1 MNDMF
6 RRMDWCGTSVFDN
19 YCHHLISLKCPLAL
33 GPSLS
38 YHQFGPW
45 PNRACAVLLPHDE
58 SLGCDGDSC
67 RSLHKFLN
75 EGRPKIRINPD
86 NPACFAGP
94 FCSWLG
100 DSSLENIKKHSK
112 KPSTIIII
120 HVQNLSNGEK
130 HNNSVLPG
138 HRRTLTLEAEDGT
151 GMPSPLN
158 GVDCRLS
165 SMRSFV
171 LGPRRTFQ
179 RQRWTHENRCMPSTS
194 SLYCFHGRKRPAWGL
209 GQEVEVNQIQQLLQN
224 TLND

>member
-86 NPACFAGP
+86 NPACFAGL
-94 FCSWLG
+94 FCSWFRN
-100 DSSLENIKKHSK
+100 SSLENI
-112 KPSTIIII
+112 
-120 HVQNLSNGEK
+120 EK
-130 HNNSVLPG
+130 HWKKTFHNNY
-138 HRRTLTLEAEDGT
+138 HTT
-151 GMPSPLN
+151 
-158 GVDCRLS
+158 
-165 SMRSFV
+165 RSFRV
-171 LGPRRTFQ
+171 IEELWPW
-179 RQRWTHENRCMPSTS
+179 RQRMARACPLRWMESTAVWVLCVL
-194 SLYCFHGRKRPAWGL
+194 LY
-209 GQEVEVNQIQQLLQN
+209 
-224 TLND
+224 